1 MRNDLQ
7 MQLIGDDHEQRSIA
21 TVEPPEI
28 NVRHSLS
35 PIKTRRVEIF
45 SAGVVRPRN
54 RIIDDPEARRVDTS
68 SPNISWSE
76 TQFVQISLNAPK
88 TGNGV
93 PRMLASNVLKN
104 AAGWQLPMI
113 HSCRETGVHG

>member
-35 PIKTRRVEIF
+35 PIKARRVEIS

-113 HSCRETGVHG
+113 HSCRETDVHG

>member
-35 PIKTRRVEIF
+35 PIKTRRVDTS

-54 RIIDDPEARRVDTS
+54 RMTVAPKARRVDAS
-68 SPNISWSE
+68 IPNISWSE
-76 TQFVQISLNAPK
+76 IQFVQISLNWQK

>member
-35 PIKTRRVEIF
+35 PIKARRGCEKIPAEAKLNGFLGQEFSRRV
-45 SAGVVRPRN
+45 RQMN
-54 RIIDDPEARRVDTS
+54 RAV
-68 SPNISWSE
+68 
-76 TQFVQISLNAPK
+76 A
-88 TGNGV
+88 
-93 PRMLASNVLKN
+93 VLD
-104 AAGWQLPMI
+104 
-113 HSCRETGVHG
+113 

>member
-35 PIKTRRVEIF
+35 PIKARRVEIF

-54 RIIDDPEARRVDTS
+54 RMTVASKARRVDAS
-68 SPNISWSE
+68 IPNISWSE
-76 TQFVQISLNAPK
+76 IQFVEISLNSQK

>member
-35 PIKTRRVEIF
+35 PIKARRVEIF